1 MFKSFTKHRSL
12 SQGHPAGQCIACF
25 KSLVEGLDLY
35 ELFTTNDILCSE
47 CRSKLRPCKK
57 TINVDGLSVYALYWY
72 NEGMSELMHR
82 IKELYDES
90 LVKVF
95 HNDLRY
101 YLAWKYRKC
110 YKVCVPSS
118 EMKTQERGFHA
129 VQRMYEPWSVQDAFV
144 KEDVKQ
150 SLKSALD
157 RRLIANAI
165 KLKDPS
171 IRKHRKILLVDDV
184 CTTGSSLKACH
195 DLLKNEENTVSIV
208 VLALHT
214 SWDQKGSLT
223 IKKK

>member
-1 MFKSFTKHRSL
+1 
-12 SQGHPAGQCIACF
+12 
-25 KSLVEGLDLY
+25 
-35 ELFTTNDILCSE
+35 
-47 CRSKLRPCKK
+47 
-57 TINVDGLSVYALYWY
+57 
-72 NEGMSELMHR
+72 MHR

-101 YLAWKYRKC
+101 SLAWTYRKS

-129 VQRMYEPWSVQDAFV
+129 VQGMFEPWSVQNAFV

-171 IRKHRKILLVDDV
+171 IRKNRKILLVDDV
-184 CTTGSSLKACH
+184 CTTGSSLKACY
-195 DLLKNEENTVSIV
+195 DLLKNEENSVSIV

-214 SWDQKGSLT
+214 SWDLNGSLT

>member
-1 MFKSFTKHRSL
+1 
-12 SQGHPAGQCIACF
+12 
-25 KSLVEGLDLY
+25 
-35 ELFTTNDILCSE
+35 
-47 CRSKLRPCKK
+47 
-57 TINVDGLSVYALYWY
+57 
-72 NEGMSELMHR
+72 MHR
-82 IKELYDES
+82 IKEFYDES

-101 YLAWKYRKC
+101 RMAWKYRKS

-118 EMKTQERGFHA
+118 EMKTRERGFHA
-129 VQRMYEPWSVQDAFV
+129 VQGMFEPWDVQDAFV

-165 KLKDPS
+165 KLKDPNT
-171 IRKHRKILLVDDV
+171 RKYRKILLVDDV

-195 DLLKNEENTVSIV
+195 DLLKNEETTVSIM